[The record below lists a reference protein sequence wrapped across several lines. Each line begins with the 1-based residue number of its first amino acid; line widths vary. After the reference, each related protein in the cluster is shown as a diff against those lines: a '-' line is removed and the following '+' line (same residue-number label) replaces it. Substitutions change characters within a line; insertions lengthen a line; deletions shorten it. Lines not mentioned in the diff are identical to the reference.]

1 MNNRSVSYLPKPLAF
16 FCFGLS
22 LFAANAAFAQSNVS
36 GSINGIVANGSTVVV
51 ENLGTGE
58 KRSTTA
64 SANGAFRVGAL
75 PPGDYKVSY
84 NDGGSNATQTKEVSV
99 SIGSNTIVGGAA
111 VQMAKFVVG
120 GASINPVDMSNTETV
135 SVFSEKQINQLPV
148 ARNPT
153 AIALLAPGTTLG
165 DTAFGNFASFGG
177 ASVAENAYFVNGFN
191 ISNFRNGLDPATV
204 PFEFYHQ
211 FEIKTGAY
219 SAEFGRSTGGVIN
232 ATTKSGTNEYHAG
245 ANIYFQPDAGRSN
258 SPNVFYANNS
268 GKIVPLIYNT
278 ADYLESNQANIYA
291 SGPLWKNK
299 VFFYGL
305 YQLRD
310 TKTEDVVTS
319 GTQHL
324 STSSDDPFW
333 GIKVDIKP
341 FSGHSLEYTGYR
353 DEARTTSVQA
363 PYDLATKQKTPGG
376 VGESTFSDRGGTT
389 HIGRY
394 TFTSDKLM
402 ISALYGE
409 STQNLTTGGFSDHLP
424 AIHDFRSGALLYVQ
438 GNPAVAVSN
447 ASDRRKAK
455 RLDAEYSLDLFGAT
469 HRFRAGFDRED
480 NLSDSMLFYSGGRY
494 LRYYSIPANGIINGA
509 VVPAGTTAAVRTRI
523 YNNGGS
529 FAVNSGAE
537 YLEDNVTMMNNRLN
551 LRLGLR
557 RESFENLDSVQ
568 KPFIKVDNQL
578 APRFGLSFDLF
589 GDRKTKLFAD
599 FGRYHLPIASNTN
612 VTLAGAELFTEEWN
626 VLSSV
631 GADGKNPVLGAAVGA
646 KGIYAAGIVR
656 DRREL
661 VDQNIKP
668 MYQDELVL
676 GIQHALTK
684 SISVGMRAVN
694 RKIDGTAIDDMIV
707 DHALTAWGKANGFP
721 NFSVT
726 GGTARVLGTPGRP
739 ISMSWDF
746 NGNGTLDANENA
758 TLSATQLGYSAAVRT
773 YYALEFFGE
782 KVWDGKWNA
791 QFSYTWSHLYGNY
804 EGWVSSDL
812 GENDAGI
819 TTMFDTPALTRN
831 TYGNGAN
838 DRRHQFKAFGSYAI
852 TPQLTTSVNLL
863 LASGR
868 PINKFGTY
876 NDPIT
881 GSIYGASYL
890 LVPRG
895 SAGNTGWVFQTDL
908 AFTYRP
914 KAAWVDKR
922 LSIQLDIF
930 NILNRKTAT
939 EVVETFQN
947 AAGGVEMSYGLPS
960 AWQQPRYM
968 RLSVRFDY

>member
-1 MNNRSVSYLPKPLAF
+1 MNNRSVRYLQRPLAL
-16 FCFGLS
+16 FCLGLLLS
-22 LFAANAAFAQSNVS
+22 AANGAFAQSNAS
-36 GSINGIVANGSTVVV
+36 GSISGLVATGSAVFV

-58 KRSTTA
+58 QRTTTA
-64 SANGAFRVGAL
+64 SATGTYRIGSL
-75 PPGDYKVSY
+75 PPGEYKVSY
-84 NDGGSNATQTKEVSV
+84 TDGVSSATQTKVVSV
-99 SIGSNTIVGGAA
+99 AIGSSTIAGGEAL
-111 VQMAKFVVG
+111 QMAKFVVG
-120 GASINPVDMSNTETV
+120 GASISPVDMSNTETV
-135 SVFSEKQINQLPV
+135 SVFSAKLINQLPV
-148 ARNPT
+148 ARTPT
-153 AIALLAPGTTLG
+153 AIALLAPGTLLG
-165 DTAFGNFASFGG
+165 DTAFGNLASFGG
-177 ASVAENAYFVNGFN
+177 ASVAENAYFLNGFN

-204 PFEFYHQ
+204 PFEFYNQ

-232 ATTKSGTNEYHAG
+232 ATTKTGTNQYHAG
-245 ANIYFQPDAGRSN
+245 ASVYFQPDAGRSN
-258 SPNVFYANNS
+258 APNVYYANNS
-268 GKIVPLIYNT
+268 GSMVPLTYNT
-278 ADYLESNQANIYA
+278 ADYQESTQANIYA

-319 GTQHL
+319 GSQHV
-324 STSSDDPFW
+324 STSSEDPFW

-341 FSGHSLEYTGYR
+341 FSGHSLEYTGFR

-363 PYDLATKQKTPGG
+363 PYDLVTKQKTPGG
-376 VGESTFSDRGGTT
+376 VAEPTFSDRGGTT
-389 HIGRY
+389 QIGRY

-409 STQNLTTGGFSDHLP
+409 NTQNLTTGGFSDHLP
-424 AIHDFRSGALLYVQ
+424 AIHDFRSGALLYIQ
-438 GNPAVAVSN
+438 GNPAVAIST
-447 ASDRRKAK
+447 ASDRRKAM
-455 RLDAEYSLDLFGAT
+455 RLDAEYSLDLLGAT
-469 HRFRAGFDRED
+469 HRIRAGLDRED
-480 NLSDSMLFYSGGRY
+480 NLSDSMLLYSGGKY
-494 LRYYSIPANGIINGA
+494 MRYYAIPANGIINGA
-509 VVPAGTTAAVRTRI
+509 VVPAGTAAAVRTRI
-523 YNNGGS
+523 YRNGGS
-529 FAVNSGAE
+529 FEVNSGAE
-537 YLEDNVTMMNNRLN
+537 YLEDNVTLLKNRLN

-568 KPFIKVDNQL
+568 KTFIKINNQL
-578 APRFGLSFDLF
+578 APRLGLSFDLL

-599 FGRYHLPIASNTN
+599 FGRYHLPIPSNTN

-626 VLSSV
+626 TLSSV
-631 GADGKNPVLGAAVGA
+631 GADGKNPVLGASIGS

-656 DRREL
+656 DRREI

-676 GIQHALTK
+676 GLQHALTK
-684 SISVGMRAVN
+684 SISVGLRAVS

-707 DHALTAWGKANGFP
+707 DPALTAWGKANGFP
-721 NFSVT
+721 TFAVT
-726 GGTARVLGTPGRP
+726 GGTARVLGNPGRP

-746 NGNGTLDANENA
+746 NGNGTIDANENA
-758 TLSATQLGYSAAVRT
+758 TLAASQLGYPAAVRT

-782 KVWDGKWNA
+782 KVWDGKWNV

-804 EGWVSSDL
+804 EGWVYSDI

-819 TTMFDTPALTRN
+819 TSMFDTPALTRN
-831 TYGNGAN
+831 TYGDGAN
-838 DRRHQFKAFGSYAI
+838 DRRHQFKAFGSYGI

-863 LASGR
+863 LSSGR
-868 PINKFGTY
+868 PVNKFGTY

-890 LVPRG
+890 LEPRG
-895 SAGNTGWVFQTDL
+895 SAGNTGWVFQADV

-914 KAAWVDKR
+914 KAAWLDQR
-922 LSIQLDIF
+922 LSVQLDVF
-930 NILNRKTAT
+930 NLLNRNTAT

-947 AAGGVEMSYGLPS
+947 AAGGAERSYGLPS
-960 AWQQPRYM
+960 AWQQPRYL